1 MKERMQ
7 YVSNLLFLTDLC
19 TGTTFDTINFHNL
32 LLLVPQQFTLKST
45 WWRVGNVL
53 GQLLNVVMFYTQGN
67 EWSPTLLGRIMII
80 GIALLILPLLLLI
93 CLQPVIETQER
104 KTKNGEV
111 KEEKEKEDDSNNSKT
126 SCCTPPW
133 IVFFSVLLRVT
144 GKGMTLKFI
153 PIFFVQVHN
162 ITPLTLTLLVLA
174 GQIVSVFSPFACLV
188 LARSIGRPQTM
199 VLIRLIEPGALV
211 VFGWWNNYYAC
222 CIVFVLF
229 LGIPIG
235 TRSIEKALLNDYT
248 NKKSRARW
256 NALEAVNRSTWSGSA
271 VLGGWLS
278 GMKHPDGWKLLFTSS
293 AGTVSAAL
301 VVLSLLLVGGDMV
314 VR

>member
-1 MKERMQ
+1 MESYTFRKNHDNWYCVVNSPTPAVNMLATSNRDARKKDKERRSEGGEGEGRRQ
-7 YVSNLLFLTDLC
+7 QQQQDILL
-19 TGTTFDTINFHNL
+19 HS
-32 LLLVPQQFTLKST
+32 TLD
-45 WWRVGNVL
+45 
-53 GQLLNVVMFYTQGN
+53 
-67 EWSPTLLGRIMII
+67 
-80 GIALLILPLLLLI
+80 
-93 CLQPVIETQER
+93 CLFFC
-104 KTKNGEV
+104 
-111 KEEKEKEDDSNNSKT
+111 ST
-126 SCCTPPW
+126 SCHW
-133 IVFFSVLLRVT
+133 KRNDIKIYSN
-144 GKGMTLKFI
+144 
-153 PIFFVQVHN
+153 FFVQVHN